1 MLNTSLRRH
10 ARARRAARAAHAA
23 LLLAACTLAACGG
36 KTGDR
41 KPGQALASVN
51 GAEVTVLQLNEE
63 LQRAGVPPNGQEAAG
78 KQLLQ
83 ALIDRQLLLAEA
95 ARAKLDRDP
104 KVMQAIERSRALIVA
119 QAWLQQR
126 VGNLAPPTAAEIES
140 YYYAHPQYFGARKQF
155 AMDQLQLPATAL
167 TPALKEVVGRA
178 DSLDD
183 VNGWLAANKV
193 QAGRSHVARS
203 TSDLA
208 PALAAKLLAMRKGE
222 VFAVQEGDRAL
233 VVALRDV
240 QDAPVTLAIARPQI
254 AQFLMKQRQK
264 ESASTEIAR
273 LRADAKIDYINKPLA
288 TPAPGAPAN
297 APVSAPASVPV
308 PAPAATGA
316 ATTAAAP
323 VADASAS
330 AALDRGVAGLK

>member
-1 MLNTSLRRH
+1 MLMRWLLVRVMVL
-10 ARARRAARAAHAA
+10 ACVAA
-23 LLLAACTLAACGG
+23 LAACG
-36 KTGDR
+36 R
-41 KPGQALASVN
+41 KPADTAPGQALASVD
-51 GAEVTVLQLNEE
+51 GVEITVLQLNDE
-63 LQRAGVPPNGQEAAG
+63 LARAGVKAANEQAAS

-178 DSLDD
+178 GSLDD
-183 VNGWLAANKV
+183 VNGWLVANKV

-208 PALAAKLLAMRKGE
+208 RALAAKLLAMRKGE

-273 LRADAKIDYINKPLA
+273 LRADAKIDYINKALA

-297 APVSAPASVPV
+297 APVSAPV
-308 PAPAATGA
+308 PATA

-323 VADASAS
+323 GTDATAS